1 LKDILNHKGR
11 NKMKVLS
18 FIKIFLAMLFTTQL
32 TYSQDAKEII
42 RKADELIK
50 SKSSY
55 AEISMTI
62 IKTDWTRTIGIKSW
76 ALEPEY
82 AIMYIT
88 EPARDKGTVTLKRK
102 KEVWNWIPAAQ
113 KVIKIPPSMMLQS
126 WMGSDFTNDD
136 LVKES
141 SVINDYTHKLLGE
154 EKFAG
159 YDCYKIES
167 IPKPDAGVV
176 WGKLLS
182 WISKDQYFQLKVEF
196 YDEDEFLVKT
206 YLGSDIKEMGGRKIP
221 THWEM
226 VPEDRPGEKTVFTY
240 HNVKFNINVD
250 ESFFS
255 ERNMKKVR

>member
-1 LKDILNHKGR
+1 MVNKIIILF
-11 NKMKVLS
+11 VLIIATP
-18 FIKIFLAMLFTTQL
+18 FA
-32 TYSQDAKEII
+32 QDAKEII
-42 RKADELIK
+42 AKSDELIK

-55 AEISMTI
+55 SEVSMEI
-62 IKTDWTRTIGIKSW
+62 IKTDWSRSFGMKSW
-76 ALEPEY
+76 ALEPDY
-82 AIMYIT
+82 AIIYIT

-141 SVINDYTHKLLGE
+141 SIVNDYTHSIIRE
-154 EKFAG
+154 EM
-159 YDCYKIES
+159 YNDYECYVIES
-167 IPKPDAGVV
+167 IPKEEAGVV
-176 WGKLLS
+176 WGKLLT
-182 WISKDQYFQLKVEF
+182 WISKEYYFQLKTEF
-196 YDEDEFLVKT
+196 YDEDEYLVKK
-206 YLGSDIKEMGGRKIP
+206 YIGSDIKNMDGRYFP

-226 VPEDRPGEKTVFTY
+226 LPEDRPGEKTTFTY
-240 HNVKFNINVD
+240 LKIQFNYPVD

>member
-1 LKDILNHKGR
+1 MVNKIIILF
-11 NKMKVLS
+11 VLIIATP
-18 FIKIFLAMLFTTQL
+18 FA
-32 TYSQDAKEII
+32 QDAKEII
-42 RKADELIK
+42 AKSDELIK

-55 AEISMTI
+55 SEVSMEI
-62 IKTDWTRTIGIKSW
+62 IKTDWSRSFGMKSW
-76 ALEPEY
+76 ASEPDY
-82 AIMYIT
+82 AIIYIT

-141 SVINDYTHKLLGE
+141 SIVNDYTHSIIRE
-154 EKFAG
+154 EM
-159 YDCYKIES
+159 YNDYECYVIES
-167 IPKPDAGVV
+167 IPKEDAGVV
-176 WGKLLS
+176 WGKLLT
-182 WISKDQYFQLKVEF
+182 WISKEYYFQLKTEF
-196 YDEDEFLVKT
+196 YDEDEYLVKK
-206 YLGSDIKEMGGRKIP
+206 YIGSDIKHMDGRYFP

-226 VPEDRPGEKTVFTY
+226 LPEDRPGEKTTLTY
-240 HNVKFNINVD
+240 LKIQFNYPVD

>member
-1 LKDILNHKGR
+1 
-11 NKMKVLS
+11 MKIS
-18 FIKIFLAMLFTTQL
+18 SINIFVTVFFLLTTIGH
-32 TYSQDAKEII
+32 SQDAKEIV
-42 RKADELIK
+42 RKSDELIK

-55 AEISMTI
+55 AEVTMTVV
-62 IKTDWTRTIGIKSW
+62 KTDWSRTIAMKNWS
-76 ALEPEY
+76 LEPDS
-82 AIMYIT
+82 ALIYIT
-88 EPARDKGTVTLKRK
+88 EPARDKGSVTLKRK

-141 SVINDYTHKLLGE
+141 SVVNDYTHAIVGE

-176 WGKLLS
+176 WGKLLI
-182 WISKDQYFQLKVEF
+182 WVAKNEYFQLKVEF
-196 YDEDEFLVKT
+196 FDEDEFIVKT
-206 YLGSDIKEMGGRKIP
+206 YLGDDIKEMGGRTIP

-226 VPEDRPGEKTVFTY
+226 IPMDKPGEKTVFIY
-240 HNVKFNINVD
+240 NKIEFNYNVN
-250 ESFFS
+250 EAFFS
-255 ERNMKKVR
+255 ERNMKRVR

>member
-1 LKDILNHKGR
+1 MVNKIIILF
-11 NKMKVLS
+11 VLIIATP
-18 FIKIFLAMLFTTQL
+18 FA
-32 TYSQDAKEII
+32 QDAKEII
-42 RKADELIK
+42 AKSDELIK

-55 AEISMTI
+55 SEVSMEI
-62 IKTDWTRTIGIKSW
+62 IKTDWSRSFGMKSW
-76 ALEPEY
+76 ALEPDY
-82 AIMYIT
+82 AIIYIT

-141 SVINDYTHKLLGE
+141 SIVHDYTHSIIRE
-154 EKFAG
+154 EM
-159 YDCYKIES
+159 YNDYECYVIES
-167 IPKPDAGVV
+167 IPKEEAGVV
-176 WGKLLS
+176 WGKLLT
-182 WISKDQYFQLKVEF
+182 WISKEYYFQLKTEF
-196 YDEDEFLVKT
+196 YDEDEFLVKK
-206 YLGSDIKEMGGRKIP
+206 YIGSDIKHMDGRYFP

-226 VPEDRPGEKTVFTY
+226 LPEDRPGEKTTFTY
-240 HNVKFNINVD
+240 LKIQFNYPVD

>member
-1 LKDILNHKGR
+1 
-11 NKMKVLS
+11 MKKLSYANVFFAVIFITQLS
-18 FIKIFLAMLFTTQL
+18 FA
-32 TYSQDAKEII
+32 QDAKEII
-42 RKADELIK
+42 KKADELIK

-55 AEISMTI
+55 AEVSMTI

-76 ALEPEY
+76 ALEPDY
-82 AIMYIT
+82 ALMYIT
-88 EPARDKGTVTLKRK
+88 APARDKGTVTLKRK

-141 SVINDYTHKLLGE
+141 SIVNDYTHTLIGE

-176 WGKLLS
+176 WGKLLY
-182 WISKDQYFQLKVEF
+182 WVSKPQYFQLKVEF
-196 YDEDEFLVKT
+196 YDEDGFLVKT
-206 YLGSDIKEMGGRKIP
+206 YLGSDIKEMGGREIP

-226 VPEDRPGEKTVFTY
+226 VPVDRPGEKTVFVY
-240 HNVKFNINVD
+240 HDVKFNINVD

-255 ERNMKKVR
+255 QRNMKKVR